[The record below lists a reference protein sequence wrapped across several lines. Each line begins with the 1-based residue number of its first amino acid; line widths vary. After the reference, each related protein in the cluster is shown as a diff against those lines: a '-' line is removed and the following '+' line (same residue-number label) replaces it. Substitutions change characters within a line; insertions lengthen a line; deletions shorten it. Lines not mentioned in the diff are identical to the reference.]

1 MRELVISKYEAGQRF
16 DKFLAKYMELAP
28 KSFFYKMMR
37 KKNITLN
44 GKKAAGNE
52 KLEEG
57 DTVKLFLSEET
68 IEGFREKKKRAV
80 HTGAKLDIL
89 YEDDDILVINK
100 PRDLVVHPGAGNPDG
115 TVLNALLHYYPP
127 IADVPRAGIVHRL
140 DKDTTGLM
148 VVAKTVPAQTRLVE
162 SLQLREITREYEAVA
177 IGHMTAGGTVEEPIS
192 RHPTKRTHMSVHP
205 MGKPAVTHYRI
216 MEHFRIHTRLR
227 LRLETGRTH
236 QIRVHMAH
244 ITHPLV
250 GDQVYGGR
258 PRPPKGASDEFISVL
273 RKFDRQALH
282 ATMLRLYHP
291 ITGIQMEWHA
301 PLPQDM
307 VELID
312 AMRADFE
319 EHKDH
324 VDWL

>member
-1 MRELVISKYEAGQRF
+1 MEELHFNADITGERI
-16 DKFLAKYMELAP
+16 DKFLDGRIESLSRSYIQKLIKEKKILVNQIPVKAN
-28 KSFFYKMMR
+28 YKL
-37 KKNITLN
+37 TT
-44 GKKAAGNE
+44 
-52 KLEEG
+52 G
-57 DTVKLFLSEET
+57 DTIILQIPDPEPLDIQPEN
-68 IEGFREKKKRAV
+68 IP
-80 HTGAKLDIL
+80 LDIL

-177 IGHMTAGGTVEEPIS
+177 IGHMTSGGTVEEPIS
-192 RHPTKRTHMSVHP
+192 RHPTKRTHMSVRP

-250 GDQVYGGR
+250 GDPVYGGR

-301 PLPQDM
+301 PIPQDM

>member
-1 MRELVISKYEAGQRF
+1 MFPDYSRSRIKEWILDQRVQVNGQICDKPKEKVLGGEAVAINAEIDEDIRF
-16 DKFLAKYMELAP
+16 EPQDIPL
-28 KSFFYKMMR
+28 
-37 KKNITLN
+37 NI
-44 GKKAAGNE
+44 
-52 KLEEG
+52 
-57 DTVKLFLSEET
+57 V
-68 IEGFREKKKRAV
+68 
-80 HTGAKLDIL
+80 

-192 RHPTKRTHMSVHP
+192 RHPTKRTHMAVHP

-216 MEHFRIHTRLR
+216 MEHFRVRTRVCGCVLKQDVRTRSACTWPILR
-227 LRLETGRTH
+227 TRWWAIRFMAGV
-236 QIRVHMAH
+236 RVHRKARRMSSSLRCVNLTVRH
-244 ITHPLV
+244 CMPLCCV
-250 GDQVYGGR
+250 
-258 PRPPKGASDEFISVL
+258 FIIRSPVL
-273 RKFDRQALH
+273 KWNGMRRFL
-282 ATMLRLYHP
+282 
-291 ITGIQMEWHA
+291 
-301 PLPQDM
+301 QDM
-307 VELID
+307 VDLID

-319 EHKDH
+319 EHKDD